1 MIRNIGIAL
10 LLVIGTAI
18 SSPAADTVKFEAK
31 STTMLGDPV
40 MLTGTLTKPQGDGPF
55 PGVVLLHDCLGP
67 MPEYE
72 EPWVERLT
80 RWGYVTFRVDSFGP
94 RGESSACI
102 KLLVVAPWTRA
113 QEAHD
118 AKSYLARLP
127 FVDNN
132 KIAVMGSGTGGWAA
146 LHTVD
151 KGTSIEGREN
161 PFRAAVTLYPYCH
174 APQFD
179 PDAPVLIL
187 IGELTEMFS
196 AEKCL
201 SMINTGETARDVILK
216 IYPGTHYAFDFEGG
230 KKIESLGEIPIQ
242 FGEIPIQYDPEAAAD
257 AIARVKDFLDKYLK

>member
-1 MIRNIGIAL
+1 MIRNIAIAL
-10 LLVIGTAI
+10 LLVIGTVI
-18 SSPAADTVKFEAK
+18 SSPAADTVKFEAN
-31 STTMLGDPV
+31 STTLIGDPV
-40 MLTGTLTKPQGDGPF
+40 ILTGRLTKPQGDGPF
-55 PGVVLLHDCLGP
+55 PGVVLLHNCMGP

-94 RGESSACI
+94 RGESSACT

-113 QEAHD
+113 QDAHD

-127 FVDNN
+127 CVDNN

-146 LHTVD
+146 LYAVN
-151 KGTSIEGREN
+151 KGTSIEGRGN

-187 IGELTEMFS
+187 IGELTDFFS
-196 AEKCL
+196 AEKCS
-201 SMINTGETARDVILK
+201 SMINIGETARDVILK

-230 KKIESLGEIPIQ
+230 KNSLG
-242 FGEIPIQYDPEAAAD
+242 FGGTQMQYDPEAEAD
-257 AIARVKDFLDKYLK
+257 AIARVKDFLAKYLK

>member
-10 LLVIGTAI
+10 LLVIGTVI
-18 SSPAADTVKFEAK
+18 SSPAADTVKFKAK
-31 STTMLGDPV
+31 STTPDGELV
-40 MLTGTLTKPQGDGPF
+40 MLTGRLTKPQGDGPF
-55 PGVVLLHDCLGP
+55 PAVVLLHACRGP

-72 EPWVERLT
+72 EPWVKRLT
-80 RWGYVTFRVDSFGP
+80 RWGYVTFRVDSFRP
-94 RGESSACI
+94 RGESSACM

-113 QEAHD
+113 QDSHD

-146 LHTVD
+146 LYAVN
-151 KGTSIEGREN
+151 KGTSIQGRGN

-187 IGELTEMFS
+187 IGELTEMFT
-196 AEKCL
+196 AEKCS
-201 SMINTGETARDVILK
+201 SMIPKGEAAHDVILK
-216 IYPGTHYAFDFEGG
+216 IYPGTHYAFDFEGD
-230 KKIESLGEIPIQ
+230 KKIGT
-242 FGEIPIQYDPEAAAD
+242 FGSRPIQYDPKAAAD
-257 AIARVKDFLDKYLK
+257 AIAQVKDFLAKYLK